1 MNAPIT
7 REKYE
12 IRLGKVLDF
21 IGIDVEDGN
30 RSFVYTIASQGC
42 RIRPIKKDGE
52 IVAAKLVVYAG
63 EDEEY
68 FIFISRE
75 AGR

>member
-12 IRLGKVLDF
+12 ISLGKVLDF

-30 RSFVYTIASQGC
+30 RSFVYTMASSGIFSNIA
-42 RIRPIKKDGE
+42 IR
-52 IVAAKLVVYAG
+52 LSN
-63 EDEEY
+63 
-68 FIFISRE
+68 IF
-75 AGR
+75 